1 MKNKKMTKKQ
11 SDNTKKYGMTPKAK
25 KLLKDY
31 KGIQYISSNNVS

>member
-1 MKNKKMTKKQ
+1 MKKKDLKK